1 MLSREEIVIRISI
14 VTGGSKGFGL
24 ALVNRLLSRGDHVYT
39 AARSASPIY
48 HPELTHT
55 QVDLTDE
62 KAAAKWLQDSLTPQ
76 TLAAADDILFVNNA
90 GMVTPIKRVG
100 QGGQDTLHQH
110 YTLNLVIPVLLSHVF
125 TKQTQS
131 YSGKKTIVHLSS
143 GAAKNP
149 YKGWSAY
156 CSSKAGLDMFMRTLH
171 EEQQDEAY
179 PINTFSFY
187 PGTIDTDM
195 QREIRKSSKQDFE
208 QIDRFQQLY
217 ETGTLKSPDE
227 VAGILL
233 DLLADD
239 PAGGCVYDA
248 REYVKKQS

>member
-24 ALVNRLLSRGDHVYT
+24 ALVKQLLSRGYNVYT
-39 AARSASPIY
+39 AARSESPLS
-48 HPELTHT
+48 HPHLTHS

-62 KAAAKWLQDSLTPQ
+62 ESAAKWLEGILSSQ
-76 TLAAADDILFVNNA
+76 TLADADDVLLVNNA
-90 GMVTPIKRVG
+90 GMVTPIKRAG
-100 QGGQDTLHQH
+100 QGEEDTLHQH

-125 TKQTQS
+125 VRETQS
-131 YSGKKTIVHLSS
+131 LEGKKTIVHLSS

-179 PINTFSFY
+179 PVTTFSFS

-195 QREIRKSSKQDFE
+195 QGEIRKSSKQDFE
-208 QIDRFQQLY
+208 QIERFQQLH

-248 REYVKKQS
+248 REYEKKQS

>member
-1 MLSREEIVIRISI
+1 MTIRISI

-24 ALVNRLLSRGDHVYT
+24 ALVKRLLSRGDHVFT
-39 AARSASPIY
+39 SARSAAPIS
-48 HPELTHT
+48 HPHLTHT

-62 KAAAKWLQDSLTPQ
+62 EAAAKWLQDILSSQ
-76 TLAAADDILFVNNA
+76 TLEKADDILFVNNA

-100 QGGQDTLHQH
+100 QGGQDTLHRH
-110 YTLNLVIPVLLSHVF
+110 YTLNLMMPVLLSHMFVRE
-125 TKQTQS
+125 TQS
-131 YSGKKTIVHLSS
+131 FKGKKTIVHLSS

-171 EEQQDEAY
+171 EEQQDEAH
-179 PINTFSFY
+179 PITTFSFS

-195 QREIRKSSKQDFE
+195 QGEIRKASKQDFE
-208 QIDRFQQLY
+208 QIERFQQLY

-233 DLLADD
+233 DLLADE

-248 REYVKKQS
+248 REYGKKQS

>member
-1 MLSREEIVIRISI
+1 M
-14 VTGGSKGFGL
+14 
-24 ALVNRLLSRGDHVYT
+24 YT
-39 AARSASPIY
+39 AARSASPIS
-48 HPELTHT
+48 HPKLTHT

-62 KAAAKWLQDSLTPQ
+62 KVAVKWLRDCLTPQ

-90 GMVTPIKRVG
+90 GMVKPIKRVG
-100 QGGQDTLHQH
+100 QGGHDMLHQH

-125 TKQTQS
+125 VKQTQS
-131 YSGKKTIVHLSS
+131 FNGKKTIVHLSS

-156 CSSKAGLDMFMRTLH
+156 CSSKAGLDMFMRTLY
-171 EEQQDEAY
+171 EEQQDETY
-179 PINTFSFY
+179 PINTFSFS

-195 QREIRKSSKQDFE
+195 QGEIRKSSKQDFE

-227 VAGILL
+227 VVCILL
-233 DLLADD
+233 NLLADD

>member
-1 MLSREEIVIRISI
+1 M
-14 VTGGSKGFGL
+14 
-24 ALVNRLLSRGDHVYT
+24 YT
-39 AARSASPIY
+39 AARSASPIS
-48 HPELTHT
+48 HPKLTHT

-62 KAAAKWLQDSLTPQ
+62 KVAVKWLRDCLTPQ

-100 QGGQDTLHQH
+100 QGGHDMLHQH

-125 TKQTQS
+125 VKQTQS
-131 YSGKKTIVHLSS
+131 FNGKKSIVHLSS

-156 CSSKAGLDMFMRTLH
+156 CSSKAGLDMFMRTLY
-171 EEQQDEAY
+171 EEQQDETY
-179 PINTFSFY
+179 PINTFSFS

-195 QREIRKSSKQDFE
+195 QGEIRKSSKQDFE

-227 VAGILL
+227 IASILL

-239 PAGGCVYDA
+239 PDGGCVYDA

>member
-1 MLSREEIVIRISI
+1 MLSREGIVIRISI

-39 AARSASPIY
+39 AARSAAPISD
-48 HPELTHT
+48 PKLTHT

-62 KAAAKWLQDSLTPQ
+62 VAAAAWLQDILSPQ
-76 TLAAADDILFVNNA
+76 TLVDADDILFVNNA

-100 QGGQDTLHQH
+100 QGGQETLHQH

-125 TKQTQS
+125 AEQTQS
-131 YSGKKTIVHLSS
+131 FKGKKTIVHLSS

-171 EEQQDEAY
+171 EEQQNEAH
-179 PINTFSFY
+179 PINTFSFS

-195 QREIRKSSKQDFE
+195 QGEIRKSSKQDFE
-208 QIDRFQQLY
+208 QIERFQQLY
-217 ETGTLKSPDE
+217 ETGTLKSPNE
-227 VAGILL
+227 VASILL

-239 PAGGCVYDA
+239 PVGGCVYDA

>member
-24 ALVNRLLSRGDHVYT
+24 ALVKQLLSRGDNVYT
-39 AARSASPIY
+39 AARSESPLS
-48 HPELTHT
+48 HPHLTHS

-62 KAAAKWLQDSLTPQ
+62 ESAAKWLQGILSSQ
-76 TLAAADDILFVNNA
+76 TLADADDILLVNNA
-90 GMVTPIKRVG
+90 GMVTPIKRAG
-100 QGGQDTLHQH
+100 QGGEDTLHQH

-125 TKQTQS
+125 VRETQS
-131 YSGKKTIVHLSS
+131 FEGKKTIVHLSS

-179 PINTFSFY
+179 PVTTFSFS

-195 QREIRKSSKQDFE
+195 QGEIRKSSKQDFE
-208 QIDRFQQLY
+208 QIERFQQLH

-248 REYVKKQS
+248 REYEKKQS

>member
-1 MLSREEIVIRISI
+1 M
-14 VTGGSKGFGL
+14 K
-24 ALVNRLLSRGDHVYT
+24 RLLSRGDHVY
-39 AARSASPIY
+39 ASARSDAPFS
-48 HPELTHT
+48 HPKLTYA
-55 QVDLTDE
+55 QVDLTSE
-62 KAAAKWLQDSLTPQ
+62 VAATKWLQGVLSPQ
-76 TLAAADDILFVNNA
+76 TLAEADDILLVHNA

-100 QGGQDTLHQH
+100 QGGQDALHQH
-110 YTLNLVIPVLLSHVF
+110 YTLNLVMPILLSHLFVE
-125 TKQTQS
+125 QTQS
-131 YSGKKTIVHLSS
+131 FKGEKRIVHLSS

-171 EEQQDEAY
+171 EEQQDEAH
-179 PINTFSFY
+179 PVTTFSFS

-195 QREIRKSSKQDFE
+195 QGEIRKSSKQDFE
-208 QIDRFQQLY
+208 QIDRFQHLY
-217 ETGTLKSPDE
+217 KTGALKSPDE

-239 PAGGCVYDA
+239 PVGGCVYDA

>member
-1 MLSREEIVIRISI
+1 MVIRISI
-14 VTGGSKGFGL
+14 ITGGSKGFGL
-24 ALVNRLLSRGDHVYT
+24 ALVNRLLSCGDHVYT
-39 AARSASPIY
+39 AARSAAPIS
-48 HPELTHT
+48 HPKLTHT

-62 KAAAKWLQDSLTPQ
+62 AAAAKWLQDILSPQ
-76 TLAAADDILFVNNA
+76 TLADVDDVLFVNNA

-125 TKQTQS
+125 AKQTQS
-131 YSGKKTIVHLSS
+131 FKGKKTIVHLSS

-171 EEQQDEAY
+171 EEQQDEAH
-179 PINTFSFY
+179 PIKTFSFS

-208 QIDRFQQLY
+208 QIERFQQLY

-239 PAGGCVYDA
+239 PAGGSVYDA

>member
-1 MLSREEIVIRISI
+1 MTKEEIVIRISI

-24 ALVNRLLSRGDHVYT
+24 ALVKQLLTRGDLVYT
-39 AARSASPIY
+39 AARSEVPMS
-48 HPELTHT
+48 HPKLTHA

-62 KAAAKWLQDSLTPQ
+62 KAASDWLQGVLSLQ
-76 TLAAADDILFVNNA
+76 EVAEADELLLVNNA

-100 QGGQDTLHQH
+100 QGSQQMIHQH
-110 YTLNLVIPVLLSHVF
+110 YLLNLVIPVVLSHLFVAH
-125 TKQTQS
+125 TQS
-131 YSGKKTIVHLSS
+131 HKGKKTIVHLSS

-156 CSSKAGLDMFMRTLH
+156 CSSKAGLDMLMRTLH
-171 EEQQDEAY
+171 EEQKDEAY
-179 PINTFSFY
+179 PVTTFSFS

-195 QREIRKSSKQDFE
+195 QGEIRKSTKQDFE
-208 QIDRFQQLY
+208 QIDRFQHLY
-217 ETGTLKSPDE
+217 ETGSLKSPDE
-227 VAGILL
+227 VAHTLL
-233 DLLADD
+233 DLLAND

>member
-1 MLSREEIVIRISI
+1 MVIRISI

-24 ALVNRLLSRGDHVYT
+24 ALVDRLLSRGDHVYT
-39 AARSASPIY
+39 AARSASPIS
-48 HPELTHT
+48 HPKLTHT

-62 KAAAKWLQDSLTPQ
+62 KAAAKWLQDSLTQQ
-76 TLAAADDILFVNNA
+76 TLAAADEILFVNNA

-100 QGGQDTLHQH
+100 QGGQDMLHQH
-110 YTLNLVIPVLLSHVF
+110 YTLNLIIPVLLSHVF
-125 TKQTQS
+125 AKQAQS

-171 EEQQDEAY
+171 EEQKDEAY
-179 PINTFSFY
+179 PINTFSFS
-187 PGTIDTDM
+187 PGTIDTGM
-195 QREIRKSSKQDFE
+195 QGEIRKSSKQDFE

-217 ETGTLKSPDE
+217 ETGRLKSPGE

-239 PAGGCVYDA
+239 PAGGVIYDA
-248 REYVKKQS
+248 REYGKKQS